1 MAVKGPLIGFTLVV
15 LLAAISHSTNSHPVQ
30 DGATQGAYA
39 AQPSSTT
46 PVVPAAAPTPIPVPE
61 PVITWGDPV
70 QVAKIIDGD
79 TFETTTGQRIRA
91 LGIDSC
97 EMSTPGGQ
105 AAKAY
110 AQTLLSSG
118 RIIVLVRE
126 PTAPD
131 TDRYGRL
138 LRYVRDITGTSDFG
152 WSMVVNDHTGAYAGR
167 NDASPEYV
175 AKMREL
181 DTDGR
186 TCGDEPPPPPPPAED
201 DNTYVPAPSNDDNHK
216 SRYCRRHWY
225 C

>member
-1 MAVKGPLIGFTLVV
+1 MNRGILVTGALIASV
-15 LLAAISHSTNSHPVQ
+15 LIYSAIDTEP
-30 DGATQGAYA
+30 
-39 AQPSSTT
+39 AQPATTT
-46 PVVPAAAPTPIPVPE
+46 PVAQVSPAAAPEPVPPAPE

-70 QVAKIIDGD
+70 QVAKVIDGD
-79 TFETTTGQRIRA
+79 TFETTGGRRVRA

-97 EMSTPGGQ
+97 EMSTPGGRS
-105 AAKAY
+105 AKAT
-110 AQTLLSSG
+110 AESILSPG
-118 RIIVLVRE
+118 RILVLVRE

-138 LRYVRDITGTSDFG
+138 LRYVRDIDGTHDFG
-152 WSMVVNDHTGAYAGR
+152 WSMVVNDHTGVYAGR

-186 TCGDEPPPPPPPAED
+186 TCGDEPPPPPPSATED
-201 DNTYVPAPSNDDNHK
+201 HYVPAPSAGDGRK